1 MRGIA
6 VDLRTIKVVDD
17 GPVMRVEFCR
27 HGPDNV
33 VDEALLDDLDTVLI
47 HAYSCPDLR
56 VLVVSSAGADF
67 SLGADRREFADLIR
81 ADPSGGSLRR
91 LADKARRVCEALGS
105 IEAVTIARIQGRA
118 IGAGL
123 ALAVF
128 CDLRAATEDSKFR
141 LPEAALG
148 LPAAWGGALARLSSE
163 AGAARIREFAFIGE
177 NIDAHTA
184 RELSILHRVV
194 PTPEDLDAVIE
205 TWAARIRRRPF
216 GGIRATKRLLLGYEA
231 VARMGDMARFDS
243 DFLSS
248 AVAAQHADRRWSG

>member
-1 MRGIA
+1 
-6 VDLRTIKVVDD
+6 
-17 GPVMRVEFCR
+17 MRVEFCR

-33 VDEALLDDLDTVLI
+33 VDEALLDDLDTVLVYA
-47 HAYSCPDLR
+47 HRCPDLR
-56 VLVVSSAGADF
+56 ILVISSAGTDF

-81 ADPSGGSLRR
+81 ADPSGESLRR

-105 IEAVTIARIQGRA
+105 IEAVTIARIRGRA

-123 ALAVF
+123 ALAIF
-128 CDLRAATEDSKFR
+128 CDLRVATEDCRFR

-163 AGAARIREFAFIGE
+163 VGTARIREFAFLGE
-177 NIDAHTA
+177 DIDADTA

-194 PTPEDLDAVIE
+194 RTPEDLDAIIE
-205 TWAARIRRRPF
+205 TWVARIRRRPF
-216 GGIRATKRLLLGYEA
+216 AGLRATKRLLLGYEA
-231 VARMGDMARFDS
+231 AARMGDMARFDS

-248 AVAAQHADRRWSG
+248 AVAAQHADRATSASRRG